1 MPVKTALERARTP
14 SRRSARGSRVAYV
27 PTASDTHFFIWLA
40 FAAPARF
47 FCLESASQVVVASR
61 SHFVMKLLRAAPASF
76 LSAASDLQVAN
87 AGADEIRQTASAKA
101 IFFMAF
107 LHRQFRGPRGR
118 MILVQSGR
126 HRKADSSGWLRPQA
140 VINCVLQACAGHT

>member
-1 MPVKTALERARTP
+1 MPLQNAPGEPIDALRTACIP
-14 SRRSARGSRVAYV
+14 YV
-27 PTASDTHFFIWLA
+27 PTASATHFFMWLA

-47 FCLESASQVVVASR
+47 FCLESDSQVVVASR

-107 LHRQFRGPRGR
+107 SIVSFVDREEAQF
-118 MILVQSGR
+118 
-126 HRKADSSGWLRPQA
+126 
-140 VINCVLQACAGHT
+140 

>member
-1 MPVKTALERARTP
+1 MESSPLDVAPESAGPNPIDALRAACIP
-14 SRRSARGSRVAYV
+14 YV
-27 PTASDTHFFIWLA
+27 PTASATHFFMWLV

-87 AGADEIRQTASAKA
+87 AAADEIRQTASAKA
-101 IFFMAF
+101 IFFIAF
-107 LHRQFRGPRGR
+107 LHRQLCGPRGR
-118 MILVQSGR
+118 AILGEAAVAE
-126 HRKADSSGWLRPQA
+126 KPLRR
-140 VINCVLQACAGHT
+140 VGCSRE